1 MRSARLAAPK
11 NQLHGRSHLCARG
24 QGGGTVSES
33 NVNST
38 RSQETSY
45 QRIMREV
52 KEQFDKEMLEQKNM
66 KLETVLDK
74 LLKREHT

>member
-1 MRSARLAAPK
+1 M
-11 NQLHGRSHLCARG
+11 
-24 QGGGTVSES
+24 SES
-33 NVNST
+33 TVNST

-74 LLKREHT
+74 LLKRDHT